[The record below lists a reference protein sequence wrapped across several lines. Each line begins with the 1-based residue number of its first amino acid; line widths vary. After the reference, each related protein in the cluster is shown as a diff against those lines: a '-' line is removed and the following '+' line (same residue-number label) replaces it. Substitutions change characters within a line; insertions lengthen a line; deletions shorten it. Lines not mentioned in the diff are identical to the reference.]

1 MADVFRETEVG
12 GRYAL
17 ALFDLAV
24 ESGVVDGVR
33 QDLNDLSAM
42 IIESADLRRVL
53 SSPAFSSEDKA
64 KALGA
69 IAKQAGF
76 QPVTLKFLGFLAE
89 NRRASQL
96 PAVIASFRKLDD
108 KRRGVVAAT
117 VTTAVP
123 LTDAQRQGLAA
134 ALSQALGKAPEITTA
149 VDPSILG
156 GVKVRVGSRLYDAS
170 LKTRLDSLKFALKRA

>member
-1 MADVFRETEVG
+1 MADDFRETEVG
-12 GRYAL
+12 ERYAL

-24 ESGVVDGVR
+24 ETGVVDGVR
-33 QDLNDLSAM
+33 NDLNSLSAM
-42 IIESADLRRVL
+42 IAESADLRRVL
-53 SSPAFSSEDKA
+53 SSPAFASEDKA
-64 KALGA
+64 KALDA

-76 QPVTLKFLGFLAE
+76 QPVTIKFLGFLAA
-89 NRRASQL
+89 NRRAGALQ
-96 PAVIASFRKLDD
+96 AVIASFRKLDD
-108 KRRGVVAAT
+108 KRRGVVAAQ
-117 VTTAVP
+117 VTTAVA
-123 LTDAQRQGLAA
+123 LTDAQRDGLAA

>member
-1 MADVFRETEVG
+1 MADDFRETEVG
-12 GRYAL
+12 ERYAL

-24 ESGVVDGVR
+24 ETGVVDGVR
-33 QDLNDLSAM
+33 HDLNSLSAM
-42 IIESADLRRVL
+42 IADSADLRRVL
-53 SSPAFSSEDKA
+53 SSPAFASEDKA
-64 KALGA
+64 KALDA

-76 QPVTLKFLGFLAE
+76 QPVTIKFLGFLAA
-89 NRRASQL
+89 NRRAGALQ
-96 PAVIASFRKLDD
+96 AVIASFRKLDD
-108 KRRGVVAAT
+108 KRRGVVAAQ
-117 VTTAVP
+117 VTTAVA
-123 LTDAQRQGLAA
+123 LTDAQRDGLAA